1 MEFLTRADL
10 LKRNGYFGRF
20 CRNWQEN
27 RYHPSFSAFRPGETI
42 AGDDGKS
49 YKIDQAE
56 CDRLNAEIE
65 KEYQQ
70 MLDTAFPEY
79 ILPSRM
85 IERKIIA
92 EEESNDEKFTALC
105 QGLFDIMGQLNWT
118 QILLISLHPPSPY
131 LEPSHDYPP
140 FVKARQGMEANG
152 MPNDFKGGIVL
163 ERGEVVTYLP
173 MLLTGVLIQAV
184 PLAFAP
190 PKEQAIFGAFSD
202 RGMIYTYFSGLA
214 EQQRFEGAAMSADLI
229 PEPV

>member
-10 LKRNGYFGRF
+10 LERNGYFGRF

-42 AGDDGKS
+42 VDDDGDS
-49 YKIDQAE
+49 YKIDEAE

-65 KEYQQ
+65 KEYQE
-70 MLDTAFPEY
+70 MLDHAFPEY

-92 EEESNDEKFTALC
+92 EEEGNDEKFAALS

-118 QILLISLHPPSPY
+118 QILLISLHPPSPF
-131 LEPSHDYPP
+131 LETWQDYEP
-140 FVKARQGMEANG
+140 FLKARQTLEARG
-152 MPNDFKGGIVL
+152 MPDDFKGGIVL
-163 ERGEVVTYLP
+163 EREEVVTYLP
-173 MLLTGVLIQAV
+173 MLLIGVLVQAV

-190 PKEQAIFGAFSD
+190 PADQGIFGAFSD
-202 RGMIYTYFSGLA
+202 RGMIYTFFSGLA
-214 EQQRFEGAAMSADLI
+214 EQQNFEGAAMSADLI

>member
-10 LKRNGYFGRF
+10 FRRNGYFGCF

-42 AGDDGKS
+42 VGDNGES

-56 CDRLNAEIE
+56 CDRLNSGIE
-65 KEYQQ
+65 KEYQA
-70 MLDTAFPEY
+70 MLDHAYPEY

-92 EEESNDEKFTALC
+92 EEEGDDEKLAVLS
-105 QGLFDIMGQLNWT
+105 QGLFDIMGQLNWK
-118 QILLISLHPPSPY
+118 QILLIGLHPPSPF
-131 LEPSHDYPP
+131 LEIWQDYEP
-140 FVKARQGMEANG
+140 FLNARQTLEAKG
-152 MPNDFKGGIVL
+152 MPHDFKGGIVL
-163 ERGEVVTYLP
+163 EREEVAIYLP
-173 MLLTGVLIQAV
+173 MLLIGVLVQAV

-190 PKEQAIFGAFSD
+190 PTDQGIFGAFSD
-202 RGMIYTYFSGLA
+202 RGMIYTYFSSLA
-214 EQQRFEGAAMSADLI
+214 EQQRFEGAAMSAGLI